1 MEERRAPVIFEKVT
15 RKDGLFFRTS
25 LFHLLPNS
33 DFLHYH
39 DAMELGV
46 CLNGSGR
53 YLTVDGEV
61 PFSTGDVQVIL
72 PFCPHYNISDENGS
86 LWVFVDVDIPR
97 IRSHHISPDPAY
109 FSELVRKTSASGI
122 YTASVHPD
130 IVATVRAI
138 VSLMRTERA
147 GESPTLDLI
156 VARLQTLLL
165 ELSMLDGDRPAA
177 VVLEKKSELVLPA
190 IHAATR
196 AIEAGERITPCDMA
210 SACFLSDSYFRR
222 IFSEVM
228 GEPPKKYLLRLQT
241 QRAAALLVTTKLSV
255 SEIARRTGES
265 DFSTF
270 FRRFV
275 KAYGVSPEKYRY
287 EMSDGATGDARHV
300 ETE

>member
-1 MEERRAPVIFEKVT
+1 MEERAVPVIFEKVT

-25 LFHLLPNS
+25 LCHLLPNS

-46 CLNGSGR
+46 CLSGSGR
-53 YLTVDGEV
+53 YLTVGGEV
-61 PFSTGDVQVIL
+61 PFSSGDVQVIL
-72 PFCPHYNISDENGS
+72 PSHPHYNISDENGS

-109 FSELVRKTSASGI
+109 FSELIRNASASGI
-122 YTASVHPD
+122 YTSSAHPD
-130 IVATVRAI
+130 IVASVRS
-138 VSLMRTERA
+138 VVGLMRTECA
-147 GESPTLDLI
+147 GESPMLDLI

-165 ELSMLDGDRPAA
+165 ELSMLDGNRPVAMA
-177 VVLEKKSELVLPA
+177 LERKSELLLPA
-190 IHAATR
+190 IHAATH
-196 AIEAGERITPCDMA
+196 AIEAGERMTPRDMA
-210 SACFLSDSYFRR
+210 STCFLSDSYFRR

-255 SEIARRTGES
+255 GEIARRTGEE

-270 FRRFV
+270 YRRFV
-275 KAYGVSPEKYRY
+275 KAYGVSPEAYRR
-287 EMSDGATGDARHV
+287 DAANV
-300 ETE
+300 LAEPPQIFDAE